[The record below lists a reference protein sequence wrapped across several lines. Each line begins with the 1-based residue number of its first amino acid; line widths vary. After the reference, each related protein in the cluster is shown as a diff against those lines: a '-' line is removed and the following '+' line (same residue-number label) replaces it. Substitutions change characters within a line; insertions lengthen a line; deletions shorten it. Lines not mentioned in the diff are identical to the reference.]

1 MKFAKNSVF
10 CSTPAPAFGKKKP
23 AGKGGRKIIM
33 KKKENSENKKV
44 FTDVVFASLISVVG
58 SVITFILAGIFSNNR
73 IKAEQNFAWTRHLMK
88 KRLSFYEDTLSQLAP
103 EKLPLVQVE
112 NFSPETLYHL
122 FADYISRIGIIV
134 SLARLYADRD
144 VITCLESLQDL
155 VRGVTARIAGRKDGA
170 DFERLFSPFV
180 DDFRIGYDR
189 LVFAV
194 RTESGADSLKPFI
207 NNVSEKQSHKR
218 RGNKSR
224 NGDGKI

>member
-1 MKFAKNSVF
+1 M
-10 CSTPAPAFGKKKP
+10 
-23 AGKGGRKIIM
+23 
-33 KKKENSENKKV
+33 

-73 IKAEQNFAWTRHLMK
+73 IKAEQNFAWTRHLME

-112 NFSPETLYHL
+112 NFSPEPLYHL

-170 DFERLFSPFV
+170 DFERLFSPS
-180 DDFRIGYDR
+180 
-189 LVFAV
+189 
-194 RTESGADSLKPFI
+194 ESGADSLKPFI